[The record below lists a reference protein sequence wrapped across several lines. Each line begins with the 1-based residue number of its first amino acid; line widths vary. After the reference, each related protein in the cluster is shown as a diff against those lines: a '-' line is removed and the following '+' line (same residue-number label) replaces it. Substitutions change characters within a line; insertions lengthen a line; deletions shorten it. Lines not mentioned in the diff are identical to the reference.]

1 MMKIVYLCRRNVFML
16 NYRCHTMKG
25 RMSYLECFPTTINE
39 YCEYTWQNGEYGTM
53 ILEVSKDD
61 LSVDEYFFGYA
72 NMEGEEGERNKR
84 IWQERANKKMHL
96 ICSGRPILFGIAA
109 YWILHNKG
117 ISNTNL
123 YENYLRDKI
132 YAYKRKREQEVSSRK
147 RNIELD
153 FYANYI
159 VPKEIEKNRMSKEI
173 FDYITPQ
180 ETKQLIEIMGDFIDY
195 LKEKRTKMGYVENP
209 QLKVLHYLD
218 SGDKSVL
225 EDMPDYEF
233 NTICDELEKGGY
245 IKVAW
250 VEGHVP
256 EDVKLLDKGRFY
268 MEQLEKEGVA
278 KKMQRSED
286 YKPTYINE
294 QHNNNCQQF
303 FYPISNCTF
312 MMSPASPSAKQ
323 KPKVAKPKAK
333 PERKPCGKP
342 MTLKYYKHG
351 NKGVLKKQQQRVNIL
366 FRKFTEWKWIDDQTA
381 ANDFDAFFEGNPRY
395 CNITWTASSTILTI
409 LLQELLKQTY
419 IERQTGCAAKSL
431 VKQQFGKTAN
441 SDSKRIDKTSED
453 RIKLTLLIL
462 DINNPLPE
470 PRGSN
475 TAEDIDIQDAALQEI
490 FAGQLRS
497 TKGI

>member
-1 MMKIVYLCRRNVFML
+1 
-16 NYRCHTMKG
+16 MKG
-25 RMSYLECFPTTINE
+25 RTSYLECFPTTINE
-39 YCEYTWQNGEYGTM
+39 YSEYTWQNDEYGAM
-53 ILEVSKDD
+53 ILEVVKDD

-109 YWILHNKG
+109 YWILHHKG
-117 ISNTNL
+117 IAITNL

-132 YAYKRKREQEVSSRK
+132 DAYKRKHEQEVSSRK

-180 ETKQLIEIMGDFIDY
+180 ETKQLKEIMGDFIDY
-195 LKEKRTKMGYVENP
+195 LKEKRTEMGYVENP
-209 QLKVLHYLD
+209 QLKVLRYLD

-225 EDMPDYEF
+225 EDMPDFEF
-233 NTICDELEKGGY
+233 NTICTELEKGGY

-312 MMSPASPSAKQ
+312 MMLPASPSAK
-323 KPKVAKPKAK
+323 KTSSKKGGSNSSSTTTPK
-333 PERKPCGKP
+333 PELQHGVEYPVFSKGSGVTDDHIKALYRLLTARGWISTQTKEADFFRLFSGKSNDCEIIWTGQDKLGDNKPTTLGVSALYVLFKDMFDEGLITTSSKAQKVGPILEKHFVNTDGHFLTNVSNVSTTSAKANDYIKLIKNTMRMRPSSEYIQRLLEEDMESKRDKNDCQDLNYRKP
-342 MTLKYYKHG
+342 
-351 NKGVLKKQQQRVNIL
+351 R
-366 FRKFTEWKWIDDQTA
+366 
-381 ANDFDAFFEGNPRY
+381 
-395 CNITWTASSTILTI
+395 
-409 LLQELLKQTY
+409 
-419 IERQTGCAAKSL
+419 
-431 VKQQFGKTAN
+431 
-441 SDSKRIDKTSED
+441 
-453 RIKLTLLIL
+453 
-462 DINNPLPE
+462 
-470 PRGSN
+470 
-475 TAEDIDIQDAALQEI
+475 
-490 FAGQLRS
+490 
-497 TKGI
+497 